1 MKRGAFSLIEL
12 MIVIVIMGVVYTLSV
27 NSFKSVGEESS
38 SVNLNNLKEYL
49 VSLKAKKNAKILC
62 LDECS
67 SCDIL
72 VDGEKKAVLDDF
84 LDDSVV
90 VYRYEYLTGVQEK
103 MKEIYFNEDDVQED
117 VCFSYSVDSKGV
129 GDQVLVEFREKVYDF
144 TNYFEGTQTYENMQE
159 AIQSKEKLIEEVRR

>member
-1 MKRGAFSLIEL
+1 

-117 VCFSYSVDSKGV
+117 VC
-129 GDQVLVEFREKVYDF
+129 LRENERD
-144 TNYFEGTQTYENMQE
+144 
-159 AIQSKEKLIEEVRR
+159 LL

>member
-1 MKRGAFSLIEL
+1 
-12 MIVIVIMGVVYTLSV
+12 
-27 NSFKSVGEESS
+27 
-38 SVNLNNLKEYL
+38 
-49 VSLKAKKNAKILC
+49 
-62 LDECS
+62 
-67 SCDIL
+67 
-72 VDGEKKAVLDDF
+72 
-84 LDDSVV
+84 
-90 VYRYEYLTGVQEK
+90 

>member
-1 MKRGAFSLIEL
+1 LKRGAFSLIEL